1 MNRSVAEAASGSGQI
16 AANIDDVAALART
29 SSELVSQSE
38 QAAHEL
44 SDVSRELRELVTTF
58 RL

>member
-38 QAAHEL
+38 HAAHEL
-44 SDVSRELRELVTTF
+44 SDVSRELRELVATF